1 MNYKGIILFLGLSY
15 GLILLCTFLGAAQG
29 IIVLE
34 NPNLFRYLLLAVLM
48 GIPAL
53 SALIAGVVFP
63 DDLSEELPLWPIPV
77 RPAILV
83 TLSAPVLF
91 GLSYVLA
98 TLLGFTQPQWSLGG
112 LMNRVTDQLSAPLP
126 PGVESAAPLVA
137 LITYPI
143 FSILVGATLFAFIA
157 VGSEMGWR
165 GYLLPRLEVLG
176 RPLASLITGLCW
188 GLWFLPLVYTWHQEV
203 QLPDFPGASI
213 RVLALAV
220 VLSFFLAGILRRTRH
235 LGVAAM
241 ALGAFAG
248 QDSGIWSQLFEQSTV
263 PWTGTAG
270 WINIAVWGLAAI
282 AFSRWGGAK
291 T

>member
-1 MNYKGIILFLGLSY
+1 MNYKGIALFLGLSY
-15 GLILLCTFLGAAQG
+15 GLIILCTFGGAAQG

-63 DDLSEELPLWPIPV
+63 DDLFEELPIWPLPV

-91 GLSYVLA
+91 GLSYALA

-112 LMNRVTDQLSAPLP
+112 LMNRVTAPLSAPLP
-126 PGVESAAPLVA
+126 PGVESAAPAVA
-137 LITYPI
+137 LIAYPI

-157 VGSEMGWR
+157 IGSEMGWR
-165 GYLLPRLEVLG
+165 AYLLPRLEKLG
-176 RPLASLITGLCW
+176 RPVATVITGLCW

-203 QLPDFPGASI
+203 QLSGFPGAML

-220 VLSFFLAGILRRTRH
+220 VLSFFLGCILRRTCH
-235 LGVAAM
+235 LGITAM

-270 WINIAVWGLAAI
+270 WINIVVWGIAAL
-282 AFSRWGGAK
+282 AFSRWDGAK
-291 T
+291 S